1 MGSLQ
6 ELLEIIAR
14 MDDTDELRNF
24 FGEIFTPKELRDS
37 GLRWQLL
44 RELFKGEKQRVIASR
59 LRISLCKITRSS
71 KILKKEG
78 SISRK
83 ILKSRI
89 AV

>member
-24 FGEIFTPKELRDS
+24 FGEIFTPKELRDI

-59 LRISLCKITRSS
+59 LRISLCKITRGS